1 MRYSSFFFVGIFI
14 KNNGTWFMK
23 HGGNSSHL
31 LKIVNVVIIVFQG
44 CDFKGMLE
52 IFFFK
57 KMK

>member
-1 MRYSSFFFVGIFI
+1 
-14 KNNGTWFMK
+14 MK

-31 LKIVNVVIIVFQG
+31 LKIVNIVIIVFQA
-44 CDFKGMLE
+44 CEFKGMLE